1 MVKVASYRGI
11 CTMKVLLCVRQ
22 DYYKNFAG
30 DSMQVI
36 KTAEYLRKLGVIVDI
51 NDGGIYD
58 YSHYDIVHLFNI
70 ATTGETYRYYKIAH
84 FYKKNLVISPM
95 HWDMKKYHRINNKIE
110 SIKLYERCSS
120 YKEEILKKSK
130 FVFCNSELEKDLIQN
145 EFNVN
150 TEYRVIY
157 NGVEVENE
165 DIPLYNFT
173 ERYNLNNYVLCVG
186 RICESKNQLALC
198 TICNELG
205 KQLVLIGSGN
215 DNEYLKKC
223 TNFKNVIYLG
233 FMDSYNVYNAYR
245 FAKVHVLPSFVE
257 MPGLSSLEAAASGCN
272 IVSTQEGCAKEYF
285 KDMALYCDPYDNNSI
300 LNAVRSGFE
309 KRRDSKLKNYVH
321 ENYNWEKSVSDL
333 YKTYLEILN

>member
-1 MVKVASYRGI
+1 
-11 CTMKVLLCVRQ
+11 MKVLLCIRE
-22 DYYKNFAG
+22 DYYRDFAG

-58 YSHYDIVHLFNI
+58 YSDYDIVHLFNI

-95 HWDMKKYHRINNKIE
+95 HWDMKKYHRMNNKIE

-130 FVFCNSELEKDLIQN
+130 IIFCNSELEKELIQK
-145 EFNVN
+145 EFNMDKGCK
-150 TEYRVIY
+150 VIY

-173 ERYNLNNYVLCVG
+173 ERYNVNNYVLCVG
-186 RICESKNQLALC
+186 RICESKNQLALSA
-198 TICNELG
+198 ICNKLD
-205 KQLVLIGSGN
+205 KQLVLIGSVK
-215 DNEYLKKC
+215 DKDKDYLKQC
-223 TNFKNVIYLG
+223 TNFNNVIYLG

-272 IVSTQEGCAKEYF
+272 IVSTQEGSAKEYF
-285 KDMALYCDPYDNNSI
+285 RDMALYCDPYDNNSI
-300 LNAVRSGFE
+300 LNAVKNGFE
-309 KRRDSKLKNYVH
+309 KRKNNKLKNYVN
-321 ENYNWEKSVSDL
+321 ENYNWEKSINDL